1 MAYTTL
7 SDVKTYL
14 GIASANTDDDALLT
28 DLLGTAQAMVD
39 AHCGRTF
46 EASSE
51 TTRYLDACYPTVIG
65 RLLYLDRDLCAVS
78 SVANGDG
85 SIIASTDYRMR
96 PAAPPYQTIQLTIA
110 SGLTWT
116 FTGDPWQAI
125 EITGKWAYSA
135 SAPDAV
141 VTATKVVTKWL
152 YDQGS
157 GGIIQALGQESGLAG
172 QALPCEAVAL
182 LEYYKRIV

>member
-65 RLLYLDRDLCAVS
+65 RVLYLDRDLCAVS

-141 VTATKVVTKWL
+141 VTATKAVAKWL
-152 YDQGS
+152 YSQGS
-157 GGIIQALGQESGLAG
+157 RDGVQWSEAG
-172 QALPCEAVAL
+172 QALPGEAVAL